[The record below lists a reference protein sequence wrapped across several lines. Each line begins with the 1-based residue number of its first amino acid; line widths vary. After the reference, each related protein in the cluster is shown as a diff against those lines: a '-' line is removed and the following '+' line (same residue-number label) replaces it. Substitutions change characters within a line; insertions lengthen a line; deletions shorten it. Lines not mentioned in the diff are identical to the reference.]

1 MYQIGDVVVYGP
13 EGLCEIEQITEKNF
27 GGEIIN
33 YYVLKQIGEGSSVT
47 YVPTENKKSLEKM
60 RHILKR
66 EEVAEMLKG
75 VTEEDLS
82 WIEDDRERQK
92 FFKDKML
99 YGNIEDL
106 MKMTR
111 MLYLHRKDQEKTGK
125 KMHISDEH
133 FFKDAEKMIV
143 EEISYVMDMPEQ
155 NVIDYIVESI
165 ESK

>member
-1 MYQIGDVVVYGP
+1 
-13 EGLCEIEQITEKNF
+13 
-27 GGEIIN
+27 
-33 YYVLKQIGEGSSVT
+33 
-47 YVPTENKKSLEKM
+47 
-60 RHILKR
+60 
-66 EEVAEMLKG
+66 
-75 VTEEDLS
+75 
-82 WIEDDRERQK
+82 
-92 FFKDKML
+92 ML